1 MWYIVLLCDMYYTDA
16 LHIFILVP
24 KSKIEALWAKFLC
37 IKIVNLECKL
47 VGFKCW
53 IFAYEGFAF

>member
-1 MWYIVLLCDMYYTDA
+1 MWYIVLLRDRYYTGA
-16 LHIFILVP
+16 LQIFILVP
-24 KSKIEALWAKFLC
+24 KSKNEALWVKFLC

-47 VGFKCW
+47 VRFKCW